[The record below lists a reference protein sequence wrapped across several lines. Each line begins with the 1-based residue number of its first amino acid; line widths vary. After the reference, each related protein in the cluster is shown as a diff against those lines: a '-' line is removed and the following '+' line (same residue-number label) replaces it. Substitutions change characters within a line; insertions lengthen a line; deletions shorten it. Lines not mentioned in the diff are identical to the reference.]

1 MYRILIEK
9 KVIKY
14 LSKLDSKS
22 YQIISNAIKK
32 LTHLR
37 EIRNLDI
44 KPLKGKF
51 TGMTR
56 LRIGSRRVL
65 FTVDEKKQ
73 EIKIWLIE
81 NRGDI
86 Y

>member
-1 MYRILIEK
+1 MYNVLIEK
-9 KVIKY
+9 KAAKF
-14 LSKLDSKS
+14 LSKLDLKS
-22 YQIISNAIKK
+22 YQIISTAIKK
-32 LTHLR
+32 LTHFR
-37 EIRNLDI
+37 EIKNLDV
-44 KPLKGKF
+44 KTLKGKF

-56 LRIGSRRVL
+56 LRIGFRRIL
-65 FTVDEKKQ
+65 FTVDEEKK

>member
-1 MYRILIEK
+1 MYKVLIEK
-9 KVIKY
+9 KAAKF

-22 YQIISNAIKK
+22 YQIISTAIKK
-32 LTHLR
+32 LIYFR
-37 EIRNLDI
+37 EIKNLDV
-44 KPLKGKF
+44 KSLKGKF

-56 LRIGSRRVL
+56 LRIGSRRIL
-65 FTVDEKKQ
+65 FTVDEREQ

-81 NRGDI
+81 NRGDV